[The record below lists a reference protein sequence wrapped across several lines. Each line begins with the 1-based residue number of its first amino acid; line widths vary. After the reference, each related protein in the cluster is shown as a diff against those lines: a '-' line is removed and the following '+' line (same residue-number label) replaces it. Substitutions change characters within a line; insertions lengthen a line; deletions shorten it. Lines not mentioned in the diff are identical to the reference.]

1 VKTTTRFFPRS
12 RGNTKK
18 TFAELP
24 LLLATLNDLK
34 VCLLR
39 STRPKSGPSTLKVY
53 APYAR
58 GKVFATVALTHL
70 LKITS
75 GHSRHLP
82 RVTDT
87 VGVACCGPTNDFQ
100 QRHPDSSDRR
110 IGQIKPRNGLTGS
123 DEVVRVNHGRPP
135 YHIPA
140 LLGTPEQTEAY
151 RDPHVR
157 RKRIQA
163 SLSA

>member
-1 VKTTTRFFPRS
+1 MYLPQS
-12 RGNTKK
+12 RGDVEI
-18 TFAELP
+18 FLAI
-24 LLLATLNDLK
+24 LLAMLAICRDRK

-39 STRPKSGPSTLKVY
+39 STPPKTGRSTLKVY
-53 APYAR
+53 APSAR
-58 GKVFATVALTHL
+58 VKVFATVALTHL

-75 GHSRHLP
+75 GHSRRLP
-82 RVTDT
+82 AVADT
-87 VGVACCGPTNDFQ
+87 VGVACCRPAIDFQ

-123 DEVVRVNHGRPP
+123 DEEVRANHGRPP

-157 RKRIQA
+157 RKRI
-163 SLSA
+163 